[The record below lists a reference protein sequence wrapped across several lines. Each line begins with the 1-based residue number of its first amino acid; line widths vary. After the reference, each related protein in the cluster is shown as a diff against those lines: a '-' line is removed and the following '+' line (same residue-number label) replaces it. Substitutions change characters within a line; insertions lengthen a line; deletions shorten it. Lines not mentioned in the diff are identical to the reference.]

1 MTHCR
6 EEMSTSQQHSHNMI
20 LIISVSLY
28 SRQHEAN
35 NKGLL
40 LLRWRYSETTKII
53 NSTRVLNSFP
63 PFHYN
68 SALALHLNPR
78 SLLQMVRPETQG
90 RLNSCETHS
99 KSENPKMKF
108 LCLFIYSNSLI
119 RSPFLAL
126 DSFFFSAH
134 SSQLSAIQNMK
145 REENWRNRKIF
156 YSSQLNYRNEKM
168 LNSICV
174 SSQQF

>member
-1 MTHCR
+1 
-6 EEMSTSQQHSHNMI
+6 MSTSQQHSHNMI
-20 LIISVSLY
+20 LIISISLY
-28 SRQHEAN
+28 SRQRKAK
-35 NKGLL
+35 NKGLS

-108 LCLFIYSNSLI
+108 LCLLIYSNSLI

-134 SSQLSAIQNMK
+134 SSQLAALSHPEYETRRKLTKQKNILFISAKLQKWKNVKFNLCIKSAIL
-145 REENWRNRKIF
+145 I
-156 YSSQLNYRNEKM
+156 
-168 LNSICV
+168 
-174 SSQQF
+174 